1 MMRCILLFCTFPIFS
16 GILNDTKTIYYS
28 ACLVTVFIHS
38 RGSYECNIYQLSLA
52 CHANNL
58 LSPLLFAEPQDS
70 GVYYLASYNYNNGTL
85 ESHIERNEYNGM
97 STKVLDSLRVMGVGH
112 EITRITVNGNNH
124 SDFVRLPSGE
134 VQVNKLNLP
143 IVQPFTV
150 KFE

>member
-1 MMRCILLFCTFPIFS
+1 MTLNHLLFSF
-16 GILNDTKTIYYS
+16 
-28 ACLVTVFIHS
+28 LVTVFS
-38 RGSYECNIYQLSLA
+38 RGSYECNIYKIA
-52 CHANNL
+52 FAFHAYNL

-112 EITRITVNGNNH
+112 EIRRIIVNGNNH
-124 SDFVRLPSGE
+124 SDFTRLPSGE
-134 VQVNKLNLP
+134 VQVNKLNLSMT
-143 IVQPFTV
+143 QTFTI